1 MTTKTP
7 PRKTQDALNSI
18 PDTALQLGVSV
29 ATIRSWVWQRHIESI
44 RVGRAVR
51 IRQSAI
57 DAVIEKGT
65 IPADERV
72 AVA

>member
-1 MTTKTP
+1 MAPKTKDP
-7 PRKTQDALNSI
+7 LVSI
-18 PDTALQLGVSV
+18 PDSAYQLGISIH
-29 ATIRSWVWQRHIESI
+29 TIRSWVWQRKIESV

-57 DAVIEKGT
+57 DAVIEAGL

>member
-1 MTTKTP
+1 MASKNATP
-7 PRKTQDALNSI
+7 KDPLNSI
-18 PDTALQLGVSV
+18 PETAYQLGLQVS
-29 ATIRSWVWQRHIESI
+29 TIRSWVWQRKIESV

-65 IPADERV
+65 TPADDRV
-72 AVA
+72 AIA